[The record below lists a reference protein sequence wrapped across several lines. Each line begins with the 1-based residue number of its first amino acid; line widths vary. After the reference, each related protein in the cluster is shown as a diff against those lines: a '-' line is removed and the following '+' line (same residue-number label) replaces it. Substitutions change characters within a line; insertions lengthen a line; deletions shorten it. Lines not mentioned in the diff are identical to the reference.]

1 MAALPEGSS
10 KTGGGS
16 GGASDSDGGIAKF
29 SVSAEEL
36 KDVLECPVCLKVPR
50 QPPIYQCERGH
61 CICSV
66 CHAKLTNCPVCRI
79 PLGKTRSLIF
89 EKVLSKMPHSCK
101 FSDYGCKLEHTK
113 TQLET
118 HEKDCGYRLVN
129 CVDLACQTQVPMAQL
144 VEHMKKD
151 HEREDFVHTE
161 SNTYRSHF
169 IVQSSDFTGEIMWI
183 SDHIV
188 FEDRH
193 FFRECCRSKDGQWF
207 VWVYMIG
214 SRKECEEYI
223 YTVKIM
229 SDDREE
235 ELMYRGRCVPLDVAK
250 EKLVQVGNCLIF
262 PDSTAKRFWANQR
275 IHYQVYVVNRKSK
288 MAAKSNQ
295 VEKGK
300 VGSSV
305 PQGDTVSTSGEHHLQ
320 TSSSNGKD
328 NAAAAAAAT
337 NEQETASSNE
347 KSPRRRASSSAVT
360 SSTTKSK
367 QPGSKTGNRDSQTST
382 SQDGTTSSSSHHSQQ
397 GGTGGGG
404 KDDERETPC

>member
-1 MAALPEGSS
+1 MAALPDG
-10 KTGGGS
+10 KQ
-16 GGASDSDGGIAKF
+16 ASSDGATKF
-29 SVSAEEL
+29 SVSADEL

-101 FSDYGCKLEHTK
+101 FSDYGCKMEHTK
-113 TQLET
+113 TTLEC

-151 HEREDFVHTE
+151 HERGDFVHTE

-229 SDDREE
+229 SDGREE
-235 ELMYRGRCVPLDVAK
+235 ELMYRGRCVPLDIAK

-262 PDSTAKRFWANQR
+262 PDATAKRFWANQR
-275 IHYQVYVVNRKSK
+275 IHYQVCVVNRKSR
-288 MAAKSNQ
+288 MAAKSN
-295 VEKGK
+295 EKSASKSTSSAPSGDSSADHATKDSAAAEGK
-300 VGSSV
+300 VA
-305 PQGDTVSTSGEHHLQ
+305 PADDE
-320 TSSSNGKD
+320 KD
-328 NAAAAAAAT
+328 
-337 NEQETASSNE
+337 SK
-347 KSPRRRASSSAVT
+347 KSPKRRASASIV
-360 SSTTKSK
+360 SSTTPSLHSGSSKSEG
-367 QPGSKTGNRDSQTST
+367 GSGSRDCTTNTS
-382 SQDGTTSSSSHHSQQ
+382 
-397 GGTGGGG
+397 
-404 KDDERETPC
+404 KDEERETSC

>member
-1 MAALPEGSS
+1 MAALPEG
-10 KTGGGS
+10 KTP
-16 GGASDSDGGIAKF
+16 ASDGNGSAAGKF
-29 SVSAEEL
+29 TVSADEL

-101 FSDYGCKLEHTK
+101 FSDYGCKMEHTK
-113 TQLET
+113 TTLEC

-223 YTVKIM
+223 YTVKIV

-235 ELMYRGRCVPLDVAK
+235 ELMYRGRCVPLDVPK

-262 PDSTAKRFWANQR
+262 PDATAKRFWANQR

-288 MAAKSNQ
+288 MAAKS
-295 VEKGK
+295 G
-300 VGSSV
+300 
-305 PQGDTVSTSGEHHLQ
+305 TTSGGEKS
-320 TSSSNGKD
+320 TTKTATGGGGGDMTVTSASDPKETDSSSETN
-328 NAAAAAAAT
+328 NAAAA
-337 NEQETASSNE
+337 NE
-347 KSPRRRASSSAVT
+347 KSPKRRV
-360 SSTTKSK
+360 SSTTKAKPSK
-367 QPGSKTGNRDSQTST
+367 AGSRDSQSESAAAAAGTAATASAATATTAAAAAST
-382 SQDGTTSSSSHHSQQ
+382 QN
-397 GGTGGGG
+397 
-404 KDDERETPC
+404 KDEERETSC

>member
-1 MAALPEGSS
+1 MAAMPDKGTSGGSS
-10 KTGGGS
+10 SS
-16 GGASDSDGGIAKF
+16 GGAAKF
-29 SVSAEEL
+29 SVSADEL

-66 CHAKLTNCPVCRI
+66 CHSKLTNCPVCRI

-89 EKVLSKMPHSCK
+89 EKVLQKMPHSCK
-101 FSDYGCKLEHTK
+101 FSDYGCKVEHTK
-113 TQLET
+113 SNLET
-118 HEKDCGYRLVN
+118 HEKDCQFRLVN
-129 CVDLACQTQVPMAQL
+129 CVDLACQAQVCMAQL
-144 VEHMKKD
+144 MTHMTKD

-169 IVQSSDFTGEIMWI
+169 IVQSSDFTREIMWI

-188 FEDRH
+188 LEDRH

-235 ELMYRGRCVPLDVAK
+235 ELMYRGRCVPLDVPK

-275 IHYQVYVVNRKSK
+275 IHYQVYVANRKTK
-288 MAAKSNQ
+288 KS
-295 VEKGK
+295 EKSSSSRSASSNLVTSTPQNSHLKDGGG
-300 VGSSV
+300 GSSSPPS
-305 PQGDTVSTSGEHHLQ
+305 PQQQQPSDVAGSKTEQKATEPDSSTADS
-320 TSSSNGKD
+320 
-328 NAAAAAAAT
+328 AAAASSASASAAAAKAAAT
-337 NEQETASSNE
+337 E
-347 KSPRRRASSSAVT
+347 
-360 SSTTKSK
+360 
-367 QPGSKTGNRDSQTST
+367 D
-382 SQDGTTSSSSHHSQQ
+382 SSSSSSKSSSSSSRNTSQNKKPSKDSDS
-397 GGTGGGG
+397 T
-404 KDDERETPC
+404 KDDERETSC